1 MAPDA
6 TRGMLC
12 APIASRLPLATWPAS
27 GRTRLAT
34 LDQVLSCAAIG
45 SPETVRE
52 ELADFGRTEEGLP

>member
-12 APIASRLPLATWPAS
+12 APIASLGPHEV
-27 GRTRLAT
+27 AT

-52 ELADFGRTEEGLP
+52 ELADFVSRTGADELDRKSVV